1 MTDGNPGPRSRDLFR
16 ALEVAALVVAGVLIV
31 AWVTDLVPVL
41 RDSLSLAPL
50 IIIGLVA
57 DESGSLRG
65 TTGPRPAPG

>member
-41 RDSLSLAPL
+41 RDALSLAPL
-50 IIIGLVA
+50 IIIGLIAVTILVLFRA
-57 DESGSLRG
+57 LW
-65 TTGPRPAPG
+65 PRRSP

>member
-57 DESGSLRG
+57 VTVLILFRALW
-65 TTGPRPAPG
+65 PRRPS

>member
-1 MTDGNPGPRSRDLFR
+1 MTDGNPGPRSRDLFL

-41 RDSLSLAPL
+41 RDALSLAPL

-57 DESGSLRG
+57 VTILILFRALWPHRS
-65 TTGPRPAPG
+65 P